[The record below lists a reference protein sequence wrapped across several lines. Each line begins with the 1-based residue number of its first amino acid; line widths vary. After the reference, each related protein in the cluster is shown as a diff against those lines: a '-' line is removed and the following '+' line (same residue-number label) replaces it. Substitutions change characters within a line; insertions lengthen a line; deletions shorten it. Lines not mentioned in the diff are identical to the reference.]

1 MAVSVQWVTAELE
14 NNRNV
19 TVGLSEPLINCL
31 FWTFG
36 MSDLEAAIKV
46 LEQHQ
51 VYSVFFLLFIL
62 PPQRQ
67 SVGDCDFVS
76 VVCWQ
81 NIS

>member
-1 MAVSVQWVTAELE
+1 MTVSLQWVTAELE
-14 NNRNV
+14 KNRNV
-19 TVGLSEPLINCL
+19 TVGLSEPLTAVEMINCL

-51 VYSVFFLLFIL
+51 VYSVFYIL

-76 VVCWQ
+76 VVC
-81 NIS
+81 